1 MNRVC
6 GRSSRLVL
14 LGSLALLLGIVP
26 SCSPAGD
33 GADLI
38 ITGAR
43 VWTGN
48 DDAPWAEAVAV
59 QGNILLDVG
68 DEVTVL
74 AHRDGRTRVVELD
87 GGMVVPGFIDGHTH
101 FNGAGALLL
110 GVNLLDVADEGGLV
124 EAVRGARDRMPVGS
138 WIVGGQ
144 WGAYEAWAMGSSG
157 SERESGAQKVFQP
170 HRSMIDSLTPEHPV
184 LLTRWDRSSYLAN
197 TLALE
202 LAGADCSWGGVECDP
217 RGDPT
222 GRLRPE
228 AAGRVREVMPPK
240 SMEQK
245 LAEARVALADQ
256 RQVGITSFHDITP
269 PDMFEVYEALR
280 AAGELTARVYAR
292 PYLRQVDEH
301 LVAGM
306 TPGQGDEWIKVG
318 ALKGFVDGIMGSSG
332 ARFYE
337 PYLTSGER
345 GIWRLDLTTAPGMLP
360 RMIMGD
366 SAGFSLHVHAIGD
379 EGIDTLLTMFEEMIE
394 HNGPRDRRH
403 RMIHAQVLRGAETAE
418 RLASLGIIAE
428 INPYHC
434 IDDMRWMEERIGD
447 RSRWAYAFK
456 TMQDAGVMLVSG
468 SDWPG
473 TNAALYPANPLLGI
487 YSGVTRQTLGGEPVG
502 GWFPEERVDVE
513 TMLRSYT
520 VNSAYAAEEED
531 IKGRLIPGMLADIA
545 VLDRDIFQIEPSQ
558 LQHVKVLMTVVDGQV
573 VYEREGQ

>member
-6 GRSSRLVL
+6 RRSSRVFS
-14 LGSLALLLGIVP
+14 LGGLLLLTSVLA
-26 SCSPAGD
+26 SCAPAGD
-33 GADLI
+33 ADLI

-43 VWTGN
+43 VWTGT
-48 DDAPWAEAVAV
+48 DAAPWAEAVAV
-59 QGNILLDVG
+59 QGNTLLEVG
-68 DEVTVL
+68 DEAAVL
-74 AHRDGRTRVVELD
+74 AHRGGDTRVVELD
-87 GGMVVPGFIDGHTH
+87 GGMVIPGFIDGHTH
-101 FNGAGALLL
+101 FNSAGALLL
-110 GVNLLDVADEGGLV
+110 GVNLLDVADEAGLI
-124 EAVRGARDRMPVGS
+124 ETVRGAADRMPEGS

-144 WGAYEAWAMGSSG
+144 WGAYEAWAMGSAGAEAGSG
-157 SERESGAQKVFQP
+157 TQEVFRP

-184 LLTRWDRSSYLAN
+184 LLTRWDRSTLLAN
-197 TLALE
+197 SLALE
-202 LAGADCSWGGVECDP
+202 LAGAECSWEGVECDA
-217 RGDPT
+217 RGAMT
-222 GRLRPE
+222 GRLTP
-228 AAGRVREVMPPK
+228 AAASRVSEVRPPK

-280 AAGELTARVYAR
+280 GAGELTARVYAR

-301 LVAGM
+301 IAAGM

-337 PYLTSGER
+337 PYLHSGER
-345 GIWRLDLTTAPGMLP
+345 GIWRLDLTTEPGMVP

-366 SAGFSLHVHAIGD
+366 SAGFSLQVHAIGD
-379 EGIDTLLTMFEEMIE
+379 EGIDTTLTMFEETIE
-394 HNGPRDRRH
+394 HNGPKDRRH
-403 RMIHAQVLRGAETAE
+403 RMIHAQVLRGPETAQ
-418 RLASLGIIAE
+418 RLADLGIIAE

-434 IDDMRWMEERIGD
+434 IDDMRWMEERIGE

-473 TNAALYPANPLLGI
+473 TNAALYPANPMLGI
-487 YSGVTRQTLGGEPVG
+487 YSGVTRQTMGGEPAG
-502 GWFPEERVDVE
+502 GWYPEERVDVE
-513 TMLRSYT
+513 TMLRSFT

-531 IKGRLIPGMLADIA
+531 IKGKLVPGMLADIA
-545 VLDRDIFQIEPSQ
+545 VLDQDIFEIEPSQ
-558 LQHVKVLMTVVDGQV
+558 LQYVKVVMTIVDGNV

>member
-6 GRSSRLVL
+6 RRSSPVISP
-14 LGSLALLLGIVP
+14 GSLALLIGIAA
-26 SCSPAGD
+26 SCAPAGD

-48 DDAPWAEAVAV
+48 DGAPWAEAVAV
-59 QGNILLDVG
+59 RGNTLLDVG
-68 DEVTVL
+68 EEATVL
-74 AHRDGRTRVVELD
+74 AHRGGDTRMVELD

-101 FNGAGALLL
+101 FNSAGALLL
-110 GVNLLDVADEGGLV
+110 GVSLLDVADEAGLI
-124 EAVRGARDRMPVGS
+124 EAVRGAADRMPDGS

-157 SERESGAQKVFQP
+157 AEGDRGNQSVFQP

-184 LLTRWDRSSYLAN
+184 LLTRWDRTTFLAN
-197 TLALE
+197 ALALE
-202 LAGADCSWGGVECDP
+202 LAGADCSWAGVECD
-217 RGDPT
+217 GSGNTT
-222 GRLRPE
+222 GRLTPE
-228 AAGRVREVMPPK
+228 AAGRVRGVMPPK

-269 PDMFEVYEALR
+269 PDMFEVYETLR
-280 AAGELTARVYAR
+280 ASGELTARVYAR

-301 LVAGM
+301 LAAGM

-337 PYLTSGER
+337 PYLHSGER
-345 GIWRLDLTTAPGMLP
+345 GIWRLDLTTEPGMVP

-366 SAGFSLHVHAIGD
+366 SAGFSLQVHAIGD
-379 EGIDTLLTMFEEMIE
+379 EGIDTTLAMFEEVLE
-394 HNGPRDRRH
+394 HNGPMDRRH

-418 RLASLGIIAE
+418 WLARLGIIAE

-456 TMQDAGVMLVSG
+456 TMQDSGVLLVSG

-487 YSGVTRQTLGGEPVG
+487 YSGVTRQTLGGEPAG
-502 GWFPEERVDVE
+502 GWYPEERVDVE
-513 TMLRSYT
+513 TMLRSFT

-531 IKGRLIPGMLADIA
+531 IKGKLIPGMLADIA
-545 VLDRDIFQIEPSQ
+545 VLDQDIFQIEPSQ
-558 LQHVKVLMTVVDGQV
+558 LQHVKVLMTVVDGKV
-573 VYEREGQ
+573 VYERDDQ